1 MPLAPP
7 KPVPAPSIRE
17 DARLAALRDL
27 EILDTP
33 PEVCFDTITRLAAMY
48 MQQES
53 AFLVFVDETRVWSKS
68 TCRSKLTDSPRHGSN
83 AEQIVLTDMPV
94 ILLDQHPGPSQMD
107 DKMDDQMDGQPQAA
121 ALRFFAG
128 VPIRTAGGH
137 VAGAL
142 CVSGNRPRESVSAVE
157 VKLLEHLADLVT
169 DQLELRLLRS
179 RAQALPSRPGS
190 VDFRPHGAAIS
201 AEQAAGAQWPQADDI
216 RDGLRL
222 NQFVLFYQPEIELT
236 TGRVVGLE
244 ALIRWQHPVR
254 GLVAPLQFIPQAEEN
269 GMILPLGDWG
279 LGQAC
284 RQMQAWQREWP
295 TPSSL
300 RVCVN
305 FSARQFTRASL
316 ADHVQT
322 TLQDSGLSAGQLGI
336 EMTESSLNPNPAEAA
351 RVLGRLQHL
360 GVALHLDDFGTGYSS
375 LSYLH
380 NFPFDV
386 LKIDRSFV
394 HRMKRGKQSFQI
406 VKTILD
412 LARVL
417 GMEVI
422 AEGIETEE
430 QMHLLKK
437 MGCRYGQGFLFSPPL
452 PAAKIEEFMS
462 RAAAWTATGSG
473 AWTDGWADRLS
484 AFPTGSFMGHPVDDQ
499 HRIDHFFAGG
509 PSPAG
514 GAPAKGLEA
523 PEDEVVAS

>member
-27 EILDTP
+27 QILDTP

-53 AFLVFVDETRVWSKS
+53 AFLVFVDETRVWAKS

-94 ILLDQHPGPSQMD
+94 ILLDLGQHPQPSEIRS
-107 DKMDDQMDGQPQAA
+107 QPQAA
-121 ALRFFAG
+121 GPRFFAG

-157 VKLLEHLADLVT
+157 VKLLEHLADLVM

-190 VDFRPHGAAIS
+190 IDFSPDRAAIS
-201 AEQAAGAQWPQADDI
+201 TKSATDAPWPQAEDI
-216 RDGLRL
+216 RNGLKL

-244 ALIRWQHPVR
+244 ALIRWQHPER
-254 GLVAPLQFIPQAEEN
+254 GLVSPVEFIPQAEEN
-269 GMILPLGDWG
+269 GLILPLGDWG
-279 LGQAC
+279 LAQAC
-284 RQMQAWQREWP
+284 RQMQTWQREWP
-295 TPSSL
+295 APTSL

-305 FSARQFTRASL
+305 FSARQFTRAGL

-322 TLQDSGLSAGQLGI
+322 TLLDSGLSAGQLGI

-351 RVLGRLQHL
+351 RVLGCLQNL

-394 HRMKRGKQSFQI
+394 QRMNRGKQSFQI

-437 MGCRYGQGFLFSPPL
+437 MGCRYGQGFLFAPPL

-462 RAAAWTATGSG
+462 RAAAWTAAGTGL
-473 AWTDGWADRLS
+473 WMDGWAQSRSPLS
-484 AFPTGSFMGHPVDDQ
+484 TGPPPGTFP
-499 HRIDHFFAGG
+499 I
-509 PSPAG
+509 
-514 GAPAKGLEA
+514 
-523 PEDEVVAS
+523 

>member
-1 MPLAPP
+1 
-7 KPVPAPSIRE
+7 
-17 DARLAALRDL
+17 
-27 EILDTP
+27 
-33 PEVCFDTITRLAAMY
+33 
-48 MQQES
+48 
-53 AFLVFVDETRVWSKS
+53 
-68 TCRSKLTDSPRHGSN
+68 
-83 AEQIVLTDMPV
+83 
-94 ILLDQHPGPSQMD
+94 
-107 DKMDDQMDGQPQAA
+107 
-121 ALRFFAG
+121 
-128 VPIRTAGGH
+128 
-137 VAGAL
+137 
-142 CVSGNRPRESVSAVE
+142 
-157 VKLLEHLADLVT
+157 
-169 DQLELRLLRS
+169 
-179 RAQALPSRPGS
+179 
-190 VDFRPHGAAIS
+190 
-201 AEQAAGAQWPQADDI
+201 
-216 RDGLRL
+216 
-222 NQFVLFYQPEIELT
+222 
-236 TGRVVGLE
+236 
-244 ALIRWQHPVR
+244 
-254 GLVAPLQFIPQAEEN
+254 
-269 GMILPLGDWG
+269 
-279 LGQAC
+279 
-284 RQMQAWQREWP
+284 MQAWQREWP